1 MDLSDPIVPD
11 AVPYLTRRVPLVARR
26 RIAVIGAANGYG
38 AGDPGCQDGPEVLR
52 ALDFLRDLEGVGAGL
67 HWDPILRLD
76 PTTCGPTATPLQKV
90 ATLAGQLAQSVCHH
104 LAAGEFPLVIGGD
117 HSSAVGTWSGVWA
130 HIRPLGS
137 LGLIWIDAH
146 MDSHTPRTSPSQNL
160 HGMPLASLLGQG
172 EAVLTGIG
180 GPHPKLQPEDVC
192 LIGVRSFE
200 GGEADLLRR
209 LGVRVYF
216 MDEVHRRGFGAVL
229 EEALNRVTERTA
241 AYGISMDVD
250 ALDPTEEPGVG
261 TPVADGLRRAEVTAA
276 LRSVHDDPRLAA
288 LEIVEYNPW
297 RDSRFTTAEAVHDL
311 CASVIGVQGASHET

>member
-1 MDLSDPIVPD
+1 MDLSDSIPKAP
-11 AVPYLTRRVPLVARR
+11 VPYLTRRVPVAARR

-52 ALDFLRDLEGVGAGL
+52 AFDFLRDLEGVGAGL
-67 HWDPILRLD
+67 HWDEILRFEPD
-76 PTTCGPTATPLQKV
+76 RAGVAVPALQKV
-90 ATLAGQLAQSVCHH
+90 ATLAGQLALSVCHH

-117 HSSAVGTWSGVWA
+117 HSGAVGTWSGVRA
-130 HIRPLGS
+130 HVSPLGR

-146 MDSHTPRTSPSQNL
+146 MDSHTPRTSPSQHL

-172 EAVLTGIG
+172 VPDLTDIA
-180 GPHPKLQPEDVC
+180 GPAPKLYPEDVC

-216 MDEVHRRGFGAVL
+216 MDEVHRRGFNAVL
-229 EEALNRVTERTA
+229 EEALNRVTEHTA
-241 AYGISMDVD
+241 AYGISIDVD
-250 ALDPTEEPGVG
+250 ALDPAEEPGVG
-261 TPVADGLRRAEVTAA
+261 TPVADGLRRAEVTSA
-276 LRSVHDDPRLAA
+276 LRTLHDDPRLVA

-297 RDSRFTTAEAVHDL
+297 RDARFTTAEAVHDL
-311 CASVIGVQGASHET
+311 CASVIGLSGEHPAP